1 MTTEISKQYGR
12 YQMTLRP
19 GTTEKIIDGQ
29 KQNVVTYAQVSLY
42 DISANWPLEWSTT
55 MPIIEALAALTLF
68 EGIGYFK
75 IAMEA

>member
-55 MPIIEALAALTLF
+55 MPIIEALAALALF

>member
-1 MTTEISKQYGR
+1 MATEISKQFGR

-19 GTTEKIIDGQ
+19 GTTEKIINGQ
-29 KQNVVTYAQVSLY
+29 KQNIVTYAQVSLY

-55 MPIIEALAALTLF
+55 MPIIEAHAALKLF
-68 EGIGYFK
+68 EAIGYFK